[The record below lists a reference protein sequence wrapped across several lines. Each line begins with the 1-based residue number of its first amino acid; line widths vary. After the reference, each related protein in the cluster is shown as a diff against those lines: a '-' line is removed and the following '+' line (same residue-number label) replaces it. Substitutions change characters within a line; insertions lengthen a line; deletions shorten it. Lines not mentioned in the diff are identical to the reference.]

1 MAAKRAER
9 VVLQGHS
16 VIVDGVFARESERS
30 KINEIA
36 KRLHIRQVGL
46 FLVADVAIRMR
57 RVGGRTG
64 DASDATPA
72 VAEHQETYDLG
83 TMDWNAV
90 DASGTPEQ
98 TLQRCQTNVSV
109 DPEPADEPHPRT

>member
-36 KRLHIRQVGL
+36 NVGSFERASTAGVLTRLLPSALNCIIRRLISRDDG
-46 FLVADVAIRMR
+46 
-57 RVGGRTG
+57 
-64 DASDATPA
+64 AT
-72 VAEHQETYDLG
+72 
-83 TMDWNAV
+83 
-90 DASGTPEQ
+90 
-98 TLQRCQTNVSV
+98 
-109 DPEPADEPHPRT
+109 